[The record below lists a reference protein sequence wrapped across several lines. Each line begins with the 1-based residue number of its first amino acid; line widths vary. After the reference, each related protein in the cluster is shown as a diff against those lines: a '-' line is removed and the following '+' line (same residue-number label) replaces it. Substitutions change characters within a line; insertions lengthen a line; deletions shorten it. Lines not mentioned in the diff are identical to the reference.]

1 MNTWSPSLWAIMRG
15 PISYTYTLLWQKGI
29 SLLIRV
35 TRCPCGLEHIFW
47 NILLLLGLG
56 FPTVPIY
63 LYLLLQWLFYLNLKL
78 SLILVFSVHY
88 TLVSE
93 LLLYDFLSSFVKRF
107 HFLTSYSSGQWFLS
121 QPPLQL
127 PWPRSPS
134 SCWSLR
140 IPGATLSPRP
150 IWPCRIAAPLHK
162 TLLPDLPLP
171 SYLLSSAGPLNA
183 VVAEFYPGHF
193 GSFCVLSTWVNRMWC
208 PHLGALAASV
218 FSCESLYH

>member
-1 MNTWSPSLWAIMRG
+1 MNTRSPSLWAIMRG
-15 PISYTYTLLWQKGI
+15 PMSYTYTLLRQKGI

-35 TRCPCGLEHIFW
+35 TSCPCGLEHIFW

-93 LLLYDFLSSFVKRF
+93 LLYDFLSLFVKPF
-107 HFLTSYSSGQWFLS
+107 HFLTSYSTGQWFLS

-127 PWPRSPS
+127 PWPRSPL
-134 SCWSLR
+134 SCWSLNTR
-140 IPGATLSPRP
+140 GYTQPSSYLTMQDCCPSSQNALAWLTSSF
-150 IWPCRIAAPLHK
+150 
-162 TLLPDLPLP
+162 LPLVFCW
-171 SYLLSSAGPLNA
+171 PLKCCC
-183 VVAEFYPGHF
+183 
-193 GSFCVLSTWVNRMWC
+193 SWVLFWALWFFLC
-208 PHLGALAASV
+208 LIHLG
-218 FSCESLYH
+218 ESYVMSTFGCFGRLCI